1 MEYITPFFM
10 WLFLVLL
17 PNLGTLVGIL
27 SCVSFVLLIASLIF
41 ARDFMY
47 DGIITLEACKK
58 ILKSLVI
65 TLSISSLMHVC
76 IPNKKELAAIV
87 LVPAIVNNEQIQDI
101 GNTSLDVLQEY
112 LNAYVEEFKPSSSKN

>member
-27 SCVSFVLLIASLIF
+27 VVVTFVMLIMSLIF
-41 ARDFMY
+41 GTIFVSDDTIRPETY
-47 DGIITLEACKK
+47 KK
-58 ILKSLVI
+58 LLKSLII
-65 TLSISSLMHVC
+65 TLSISSLVHVC

-87 LVPAIVNNEQIQDI
+87 LVPVIVNNERIQDI
-101 GNTSLDVLQEY
+101 GNASLDILQEY